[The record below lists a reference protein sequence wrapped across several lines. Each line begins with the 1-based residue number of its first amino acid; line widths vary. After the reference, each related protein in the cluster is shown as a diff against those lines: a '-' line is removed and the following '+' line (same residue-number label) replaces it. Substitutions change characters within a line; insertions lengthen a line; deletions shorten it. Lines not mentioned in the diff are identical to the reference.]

1 MASAEIDEVV
11 AAVVPAATRSTVEEA
26 AECPTCV
33 DAVSCGCVVKPAAGV
48 AACGA
53 VVVAETDAYSSARKA
68 ASCAANCATRSLCR
82 VAAAAFMRASV
93 SSGVSCRVKADAD
106 ELEDAATPAEAATPA
121 DTATVLA

>member
-1 MASAEIDEVV
+1 ML
-11 AAVVPAATRSTVEEA
+11 AATRSAMEA
-26 AECPTCV
+26 EAECPAGV
-33 DAVSCGCVVKPAAGV
+33 AAASCDCVVKPVAGV

-53 VVVAETDAYSSARKA
+53 VVVAETDAYCSARKA

-82 VAAAAFMRASV
+82 VAAAAFIRASV

>member
-1 MASAEIDEVV
+1 ML
-11 AAVVPAATRSTVEEA
+11 AATRSAMEA
-26 AECPTCV
+26 EAECPAGV
-33 DAVSCGCVVKPAAGV
+33 AAASYDCVVKPVAGV